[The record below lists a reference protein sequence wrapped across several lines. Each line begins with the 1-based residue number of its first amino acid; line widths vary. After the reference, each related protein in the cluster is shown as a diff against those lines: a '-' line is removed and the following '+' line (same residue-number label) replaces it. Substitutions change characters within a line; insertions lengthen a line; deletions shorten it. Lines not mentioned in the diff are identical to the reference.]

1 MTSPIRQCYL
11 AFMETRFSI
20 LLGGSLMP
28 TQRLAAQTR
37 GSRVIAADSG
47 ILHAETLG
55 LPVELWVGDFD
66 STPADDMPRFA
77 KVPREEWPA
86 DKDRTDGE
94 IAADA
99 AIARGATSIL
109 FVGGLGGQTDHALG
123 HFTLA
128 LRVARQGVKV
138 LITSGDEEAMPLIAG
153 SHDIDLP
160 PASRLSIIA
169 LADLKALTLK
179 GVRWPLDAADIP
191 LGSTWTLSNI
201 AEGPVHIHLEA
212 GYGIAVAYP
221 AE

>member
-1 MTSPIRQCYL
+1 
-11 AFMETRFSI
+11 METRFSI

-28 TQRLAAQTR
+28 TDRLAQQTR

-55 LPVELWVGDFD
+55 LAVELWVGDFD
-66 STPADDMPRFA
+66 STPKAEIPRFA
-77 KVPREEWPA
+77 QVPREEWPA

-128 LRVARQGVKV
+128 LRLARQGVKV
-138 LITSGDEEAMPLIAG
+138 LISSGDEEAMPLIAG
-153 SHDIDLP
+153 SHELDLP
-160 PASRLSIIA
+160 PASRLSLIA
-169 LADLKALTLK
+169 LTDLKSLTLK
-179 GVRWPLDAADIP
+179 GVRWPLSAADIP

-201 AEGPVHIHLEA
+201 AEGLVQIQLEA

-221 AE
+221 ASATGSVTSAAQ

>member
-1 MTSPIRQCYL
+1 MN
-11 AFMETRFSI
+11 TRFSI
-20 LLGGSLMP
+20 LLGGGLLP

-37 GSRVIAADSG
+37 GTRAIAADSG
-47 ILHAETLG
+47 ILHAETLN

-66 STPADDMPRFA
+66 STPPDAMPRFA
-77 KVPREEWPA
+77 RVPREAWPA

-99 AIARGATSIL
+99 AITRGASSL
-109 FVGGLGGQTDHALG
+109 VFVGGLGGQTDHALG

-138 LITSGDEEAMPLIAG
+138 LITSGDEEAYPILAG
-153 SHDIDLP
+153 THEFDLP
-160 PASRLSIIA
+160 PGSRISLIA
-169 LADLKALTLK
+169 FTDLTGLTLE
-179 GVRWPLDAADIP
+179 GVRWPLQAADIP

-201 AEGPVHIHLEA
+201 AEGPVRIQLQS

-221 AE
+221 AD